1 MHEATR
7 SADWRILCEL
17 ASKEQDPDRLM
28 ELIKRLNDALDKKI
42 KRMQEAR
49 SMQ

>member
-7 SADWRILCEL
+7 SADWRSLCEL
-17 ASKEQDPDRLM
+17 ATKEHDPDRLM
-28 ELIKRLNDALDKKI
+28 ELIKRLNEALDRTI
-42 KRMQEAR
+42 KGMQEAR